1 MNHEFYIKQCY
12 LLAKEAQKNNE
23 VPVGSLIMKDNKII
37 ANSYNSSIKLND
49 PTAHAEINV
58 IREACIRN
66 NNYRIKDSILY
77 TSLEPCLMCLAAAC
91 EARIDLIVFGAYS
104 SENKNIEDKF
114 KYIKEN
120 YKIDH
125 KLSFIGGILEKECS
139 LIIKDFFVSKR
150 S

>member
-1 MNHEFYIKQCY
+1 
-12 LLAKEAQKNNE
+12 
-23 VPVGSLIMKDNKII
+23 
-37 ANSYNSSIKLND
+37 
-49 PTAHAEINV
+49 
-58 IREACIRN
+58 
-66 NNYRIKDSILY
+66 
-77 TSLEPCLMCLAAAC
+77 MCLVAAC

-139 LIIKDFFVSKR
+139 LIIKDFFKSKR

>member
-58 IREACIRN
+58 IREACIKN

>member
-37 ANSYNSSIKLND
+37 ANSYNSPIKLND

-58 IREACIRN
+58 IREACIKN

>member
-37 ANSYNSSIKLND
+37 ANSYNSPIKLND

>member
-23 VPVGSLIMKDNKII
+23 VPVGSLITQNNKII
-37 ANSYNSSIKLND
+37 ANSYNSPIKLND

-58 IREACIRN
+58 IREACKKN

-139 LIIKDFFVSKR
+139 LIIKDFFKSKR

>member
-1 MNHEFYIKQCY
+1 MNHKFFIKQCY
-12 LLAKEAQKNNE
+12 LLAKEAKKNNE
-23 VPVGSLIMKDNKII
+23 VPVGSLITQNNKII
-37 ANSYNSSIKLND
+37 ANSYNSPIKLND

-58 IREACIRN
+58 IREACKKN

-77 TSLEPCLMCLAAAC
+77 TSLEPCLMCLVAAC

-139 LIIKDFFVSKR
+139 LIIKDFFKSKR

>member
-37 ANSYNSSIKLND
+37 ANSYNSPIKLND

-58 IREACIRN
+58 IREACIKN
-66 NNYRIKDSILY
+66 NNYRLKDSILY